1 MKCPVFGSDFR
12 GQSGRSVY
20 VGSGR
25 MWVVKGGEGGD
36 GLWAGIQNTNRRN
49 QRS

>member
-20 VGSGR
+20 LGSGR
-25 MWVVKGGEGGD
+25 RWVAKGEEEGD
-36 GLWAGIQNTNRRN
+36 VLWAGIQNTNRRN